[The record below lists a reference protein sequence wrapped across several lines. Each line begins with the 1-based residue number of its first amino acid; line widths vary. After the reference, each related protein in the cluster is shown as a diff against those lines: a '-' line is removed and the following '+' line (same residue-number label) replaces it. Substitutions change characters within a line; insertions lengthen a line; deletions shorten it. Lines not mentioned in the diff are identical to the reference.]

1 MSYAFKDVSA
11 DLGVTRK
18 VVKRVKVK
26 GRKTQRKRR
35 TVRRSLVHTPASC
48 AAGSW
53 AAAMTVTFPDTTSV
67 LLPAP
72 MTCAAH

>member
-11 DLGVTRK
+11 ELGVTRK

-26 GRKTQRKRR
+26 GSKQRKRR
-35 TVRRSLVHTPASC
+35 TVRRHLVRTPASC
-48 AAGSW
+48 TAGTW
-53 AAAMTVTFPDTTSV
+53 AAAATLTFPDTTSV

-72 MTCAAH
+72 MTCTAP